1 MAKITPAQRILLEA
15 ARDHGNPWK
24 IGGFNQPWRSGRQAS
39 IDRLVSRGLLA
50 YARGKGHCSP
60 SITDAGL
67 AAICN

>member
-1 MAKITPAQRILLEA
+1 MATVRLGRRLLLEA